1 MVETFHDAEV
11 REPAIQIAGRFLG
24 IVVFLVGI
32 AMLGLAFSLA
42 YQAFQNTDLLI
53 PTALMQKDP
62 PPPLLTAVVI
72 PVILKLVL
80 LFAMGYIGS
89 LIAARGAYL
98 FFSAKREVRRAITG
112 D

>member
-1 MVETFHDAEV
+1 MVETFTDV
-11 REPAIQIAGRFLG
+11 DTREPAIQIAGRFLG

-32 AMLGLAFSLA
+32 AMLGLSFSLA
-42 YQAFQNTDLLI
+42 YRAFNDPDSLISIRDLTSDAATM
-53 PTALMQKDP
+53 P
-62 PPPLLTAVVI
+62 AVIYLRIV
-72 PVILKLVL
+72 LKLVL

-89 LIAARGAYL
+89 LVAARGAYL

>member
-1 MVETFHDAEV
+1 MVDTYNEIEV
-11 REPAIQIAGRFLG
+11 REPPIQIAGRFLG

-42 YQAFQNTDLLI
+42 YRAFNDPDTLISMRDLTSDTATMPILVYLRIALRLI
-53 PTALMQKDP
+53 
-62 PPPLLTAVVI
+62 
-72 PVILKLVL
+72 L

-89 LIAARGAYL
+89 LVAARGANL
-98 FFSAKREVRRAITG
+98 FFSAKREARRAITG

>member
-1 MVETFHDAEV
+1 MIETYQEIEV
-11 REPAIQIAGRFLG
+11 REPPIQIAGRFLG

-42 YQAFQNTDLLI
+42 YQAFFNTDLLI
-53 PTALMQKDP
+53 STKAMSQIP
-62 PPPLLTAVVI
+62 PPEPITGVYLPML
-72 PVILKLVL
+72 LKLML

-89 LIAARGAYL
+89 LVAGRGAHL
-98 FFSAKREVRRAITG
+98 FFSAKREVRRATPV